1 MKKILYVAAAAM
13 FLIAGCKGNG
23 ATQPAENAPAQA
35 VGSSDIAFVQVEAV
49 LAQSDLFQ
57 SEGAALQ
64 EKTKKAQEG
73 WAKKERDLQS
83 KAAQLQEKYQKGLIT
98 TANAQSEQEKIQRQI
113 ANYQSVAQKEAQTL
127 DEENYVFTNR
137 AQDLIHRAVQEL
149 NADKKYKL
157 ILNATSPPTRCST
170 SRRWCWPRST
180 SCTLPTR
187 RPIRSR
193 RPAAD
198 ASVYRSDKI
207 PTPCG
212 KSVFFLIFVIVI

>member
-64 EKTKKAQEG
+64 EKTKRAQEG

-98 TANAQSEQEKIQRQI
+98 TANAP
-113 ANYQSVAQKEAQTL
+113 
-127 DEENYVFTNR
+127 NR
-137 AQDLIHRAVQEL
+137 RRSSGR
-149 NADKKYKL
+149 
-157 ILNATSPPTRCST
+157 SPTISPLP
-170 SRRWCWPRST
+170 RRRRRRST
-180 SCTLPTR
+180 R
-187 RPIRSR
+187 RTTSSR
-193 RPAAD
+193 TGR
-198 ASVYRSDKI
+198 RI
-207 PTPCG
+207 
-212 KSVFFLIFVIVI
+212 

>member
-73 WAKKERDLQS
+73 WARGSAICNRRLHSCRRSIRRD
-83 KAAQLQEKYQKGLIT
+83 
-98 TANAQSEQEKIQRQI
+98 
-113 ANYQSVAQKEAQTL
+113 
-127 DEENYVFTNR
+127 
-137 AQDLIHRAVQEL
+137 
-149 NADKKYKL
+149 
-157 ILNATSPPTRCST
+157 
-170 SRRWCWPRST
+170 
-180 SCTLPTR
+180 
-187 RPIRSR
+187 
-193 RPAAD
+193 
-198 ASVYRSDKI
+198 
-207 PTPCG
+207 
-212 KSVFFLIFVIVI
+212 

>member
-1 MKKILYVAAAAM
+1 MSQPLQC

-73 WAKKERDLQS
+73 WAKKGARSAIEGCTVAGEVSERIDYYGQRAIRTGEDP
-83 KAAQLQEKYQKGLIT
+83 AADRQL
-98 TANAQSEQEKIQRQI
+98 
-113 ANYQSVAQKEAQTL
+113 SVRCPEGRRRRSTRRT
-127 DEENYVFTNR
+127 YVFTNR

-157 ILNATSPPTRCST
+157 IPQRHVARRRRLAARHHAAGAGQGQRVVRC
-170 SRRWCWPRST
+170 RQEGR
-180 SCTLPTR
+180 
-187 RPIRSR
+187 
-193 RPAAD
+193 
-198 ASVYRSDKI
+198 
-207 PTPCG
+207 
-212 KSVFFLIFVIVI
+212 

>member
-83 KAAQLQEKYQKGLIT
+83 KAAQLQEK
-98 TANAQSEQEKIQRQI
+98 
-113 ANYQSVAQKEAQTL
+113 
-127 DEENYVFTNR
+127 
-137 AQDLIHRAVQEL
+137 
-149 NADKKYKL
+149 
-157 ILNATSPPTRCST
+157 ST
-170 SRRWCWPRST
+170 EIRR
-180 SCTLPTR
+180 
-187 RPIRSR
+187 
-193 RPAAD
+193 
-198 ASVYRSDKI
+198 
-207 PTPCG
+207 
-212 KSVFFLIFVIVI
+212 

>member
-13 FLIAGCKGNG
+13 FLIVGCKGNG

-157 ILNATSPPTRCST
+157 ILNATSLVDADSLLDITP
-170 SRRWCWPRST
+170 
-180 SCTLPTR
+180 LVLAKVNELY
-187 RPIRSR
+187 
-193 RPAAD
+193 AAD
-198 ASVYRSDKI
+198 KKADKE
-207 PTPCG
+207 
-212 KSVFFLIFVIVI
+212 

>member
-64 EKTKKAQEG
+64 EKTKRAQEG

-113 ANYQSVAQKEAQTL
+113 ANYQSV

-157 ILNATSPPTRCST
+157 ILNATSLVDADSLLDITP
-170 SRRWCWPRST
+170 
-180 SCTLPTR
+180 LVLAKVNELY
-187 RPIRSR
+187 
-193 RPAAD
+193 AAD
-198 ASVYRSDKI
+198 KKADKE
-207 PTPCG
+207 
-212 KSVFFLIFVIVI
+212 

>member
-13 FLIAGCKGNG
+13 FLIAGCQGNG
-23 ATQPAENAPAQA
+23 ATRPAENAPAQA

-157 ILNATSPPTRCST
+157 ILNATSLVDADSLLDITPLVLAEGQRVVRC
-170 SRRWCWPRST
+170 RQEGR
-180 SCTLPTR
+180 
-187 RPIRSR
+187 
-193 RPAAD
+193 
-198 ASVYRSDKI
+198 
-207 PTPCG
+207 
-212 KSVFFLIFVIVI
+212 

>member
-127 DEENYVFTNR
+127 DE

-157 ILNATSPPTRCST
+157 ILNATSLVDADSLLDITP
-170 SRRWCWPRST
+170 
-180 SCTLPTR
+180 LVLAKVNELY
-187 RPIRSR
+187 
-193 RPAAD
+193 AAD
-198 ASVYRSDKI
+198 KKADKE
-207 PTPCG
+207 
-212 KSVFFLIFVIVI
+212 

>member
-73 WAKKERDLQS
+73 WAKKERDLQRRLHS
-83 KAAQLQEKYQKGLIT
+83 AGEVSERIAYYGQRAIRTGEDPAADRQL
-98 TANAQSEQEKIQRQI
+98 
-113 ANYQSVAQKEAQTL
+113 SVRCPEGGADARRGELRLHEPGAGS
-127 DEENYVFTNR
+127 DPS
-137 AQDLIHRAVQEL
+137 APVQEL

-157 ILNATSPPTRCST
+157 ILNATSLVDARLAARHHAAGAGQGQRVVRC
-170 SRRWCWPRST
+170 RQEGR
-180 SCTLPTR
+180 
-187 RPIRSR
+187 
-193 RPAAD
+193 
-198 ASVYRSDKI
+198 
-207 PTPCG
+207 
-212 KSVFFLIFVIVI
+212 

>member
-83 KAAQLQEKYQKGLIT
+83 KAAQLRRQEVQAHPQRHVARRRRLAARHHAAG
-98 TANAQSEQEKIQRQI
+98 AGQGQRVVRCRQEGR
-113 ANYQSVAQKEAQTL
+113 
-127 DEENYVFTNR
+127 
-137 AQDLIHRAVQEL
+137 
-149 NADKKYKL
+149 
-157 ILNATSPPTRCST
+157 
-170 SRRWCWPRST
+170 
-180 SCTLPTR
+180 
-187 RPIRSR
+187 
-193 RPAAD
+193 
-198 ASVYRSDKI
+198 
-207 PTPCG
+207 
-212 KSVFFLIFVIVI
+212 

>member
-35 VGSSDIAFVQVEAV
+35 VGSSDIAFVQVAV

-157 ILNATSPPTRCST
+157 ILNATSLVDADSLLDITP
-170 SRRWCWPRST
+170 
-180 SCTLPTR
+180 LVLAKVNELY
-187 RPIRSR
+187 
-193 RPAAD
+193 AAD
-198 ASVYRSDKI
+198 KKADKE
-207 PTPCG
+207 
-212 KSVFFLIFVIVI
+212 

>member
-137 AQDLIHRAVQEL
+137 AQDLIPPAPVQEL

-157 ILNATSPPTRCST
+157 ILNATSLVDARLAARHHAAGAGQGQRVVRC
-170 SRRWCWPRST
+170 RQEGR
-180 SCTLPTR
+180 
-187 RPIRSR
+187 
-193 RPAAD
+193 
-198 ASVYRSDKI
+198 
-207 PTPCG
+207 
-212 KSVFFLIFVIVI
+212 